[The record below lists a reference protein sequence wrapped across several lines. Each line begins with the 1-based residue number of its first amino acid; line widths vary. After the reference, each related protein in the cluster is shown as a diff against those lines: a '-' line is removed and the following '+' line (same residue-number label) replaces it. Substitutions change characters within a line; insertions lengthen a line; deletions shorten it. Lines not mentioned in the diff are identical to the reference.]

1 MGALVTEAHPPTCPL
16 SRCHRWP
23 RASTSVEGPA
33 TMRATQE
40 LSGPLAV
47 RRTGDGSGSGRRQSD
62 GQPRP
67 CRADS
72 WTVGSTS
79 AGGRLPSR
87 CLFVGPMPWTNSA
100 SATASATASAS
111 WGRQCRGIDA
121 SHVRAAAAL
130 VASRPRSPTTTT
142 YQVHRGSTT
151 SSTETSDRP
160 IGGEAYRMNADSVG
174 VGSKLTKP

>member
-1 MGALVTEAHPPTCPL
+1 MRALVTEDHPPRCPL

-23 RASTSVEGPA
+23 RASISVEGPA

-67 CRADS
+67 GRAGS
-72 WTVGSTS
+72 CTVGSTS

-87 CLFVGPMPWTNSA
+87 CPFVRLTPWTNSA
-100 SATASATASAS
+100 IATASTTC
-111 WGRQCRGIDA
+111 GRQGRGIDA

-130 VASRPRSPTTTT
+130 VASRPPSPTTTH
-142 YQVHRGSTT
+142 QVHRARSRAARRRLPGQSGG
-151 SSTETSDRP
+151 EP
-160 IGGEAYRMNADSVG
+160 IG
-174 VGSKLTKP
+174 